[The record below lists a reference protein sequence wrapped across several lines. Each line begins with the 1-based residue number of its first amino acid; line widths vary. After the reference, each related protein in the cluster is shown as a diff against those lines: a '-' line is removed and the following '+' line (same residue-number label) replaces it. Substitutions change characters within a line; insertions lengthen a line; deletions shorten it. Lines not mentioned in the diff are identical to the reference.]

1 MRHKKLNK
9 RFGRNKS
16 QRKQLMRSLVR
27 GLFIY
32 YRIETTAE
40 KAKEARRLAEKL
52 ISLSK
57 KATLADI
64 RAIDSVLQDRT
75 ITKNLIQQISPLFK
89 QRNSGYTRVI
99 RTGFRRGDGVPLA
112 ILELTEKPAVEKKP
126 KKEKK
131 EKPPAEVPP
140 TKEEKKELPEKKI
153 LPPEAEKKPPEI
165 MPEEKKPKKK
175 EEKPK
180 EKPAPRKIGLFE
192 RFKRFLKKATKR

>member
-126 KKEKK
+126 KKEKPSVK
-131 EKPPAEVPP
+131 IPP
-140 TKEEKKELPEKKI
+140 TKEEKKELPEKKV
-153 LPPEAEKKPPEI
+153 LPPEAEKKPAEPILEEKK
-165 MPEEKKPKKK
+165 PEEKKKPK
-175 EEKPK
+175 EEKPT
-180 EKPAPRKIGLFE
+180 PPKIGLFE
-192 RFKRFLKKATKR
+192 RFKRFFKK